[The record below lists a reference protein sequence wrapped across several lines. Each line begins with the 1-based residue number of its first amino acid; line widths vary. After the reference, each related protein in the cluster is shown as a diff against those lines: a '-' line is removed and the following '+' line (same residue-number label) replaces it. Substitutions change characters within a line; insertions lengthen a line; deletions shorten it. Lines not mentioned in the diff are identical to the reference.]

1 MTYGDVNGDGVV
13 SIKDA
18 TAIQKH
24 AAMLEQLPEEY
35 REAADVNADD
45 NINVKDASAIQK
57 YIAGLDGAG
66 NTGTKF
72 AVFA

>member
-1 MTYGDVNGDGVV
+1 
-13 SIKDA
+13 
-18 TAIQKH
+18 
-24 AAMLEQLPEEY
+24 MLEQLPEEY

-57 YIAGLDGAG
+57 HIAGLDGAG

-72 AVFA
+72 TVFA